1 MMRCNNSIDPTMHS
15 TETLRL
21 YIYNANLRIRTVLQL
36 AVSVRN
42 VAGTAA
48 TVAVAL
54 RMPYFFL
61 SYVLEVSI
69 SERQTLRVSSFFCR
83 CLGVQSICLGGLL
96 LRSSDS

>member
-1 MMRCNNSIDPTMHS
+1 MMRCNNFIDPTMHS

-69 SERQTLRVSSFFCR
+69 S
-83 CLGVQSICLGGLL
+83 
-96 LRSSDS
+96 